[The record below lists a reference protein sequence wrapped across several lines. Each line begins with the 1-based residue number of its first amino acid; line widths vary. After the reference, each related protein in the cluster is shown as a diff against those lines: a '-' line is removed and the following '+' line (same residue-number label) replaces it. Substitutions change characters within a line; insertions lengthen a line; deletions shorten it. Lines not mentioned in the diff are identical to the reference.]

1 MDPTKFANR
10 SGFGS
15 TISLPGQL
23 APNPDMNHGSQIFTL
38 ESFEVAGGLS
48 NSASQD
54 SKGVH
59 IRLRLAELPDLFIM
73 LNIDAADALPASA
86 VLVASMERA
95 PISPGFSASLEVL
108 QR

>member
-73 LNIDAADALPASA
+73 LNIDAADAKAFAAALAGEANKRPFGTRS
-86 VLVASMERA
+86 
-95 PISPGFSASLEVL
+95 
-108 QR
+108 